1 MPDTTQQ
8 FTADDALEIRFNAY
22 DEEFGEIDARLR
34 NLESF
39 IRGNDK
45 LCPPDG
51 DNTFCEQAG
60 GKRKKRRKSRKK
72 KRKPNKKNE
81 KESVKQRESAEDN
94 LKIFY

>member
-60 GKRKKRRKSRKK
+60 GKRKKRRRKSRKK
-72 KRKPNKKNE
+72 KRKPNKK
-81 KESVKQRESAEDN
+81 KRKR
-94 LKIFY
+94 KRKTKRKRRR

>member
-1 MPDTTQQ
+1 MPDTTNQL
-8 FTADDALEIRFNAY
+8 TADDALQIRFNAY
-22 DEEFGEIDARLR
+22 DEEFNEIDTRLS

-60 GKRKKRRKSRKK
+60 GKRKKRRRKSRKK
-72 KRKPNKKNE
+72 KRKTNKK
-81 KESVKQRESAEDN
+81 KRKR
-94 LKIFY
+94 KRKTKRKRRR

>member
-8 FTADDALEIRFNAY
+8 LTADDALQARFETY
-22 DEEFGEIDARLR
+22 DETFDEIDTRLR

-39 IRGNDK
+39 IRGNNK

-60 GKRKKRRKSRKK
+60 GKRKKRRL
-72 KRKPNKKNE
+72 NIE
-81 KESVKQRESAEDN
+81 KMKD
-94 LKIFY
+94 I